1 MSPKIQRK
9 SQKSLLLAQKAE
21 IVLKF
26 HAPFY
31 FSGCLL
37 QEPFSQSAEEIA
49 KTYLKRFNRTSI
61 NCAYVCSRLK
71 SVSYA
76 LET

>member
-37 QEPFSQSAEEIA
+37 QELLV
-49 KTYLKRFNRTSI
+49 KVLKKS
-61 NCAYVCSRLK
+61 LK
-71 SVSYA
+71 H
-76 LET
+76 T